1 MRRQEI
7 LDAAMRLF
15 IERGYDG
22 TSVNDI
28 LEATGLSKGAFY
40 HHFES
45 KTEVLEALVEKM
57 GDQGVAQAEA
67 LLEQADDSIPSK
79 LNAFFQGG
87 NRYKLANVDGL
98 RNLIRVYNKEEN
110 WRLRQRG
117 QEKLIEKIIPILA
130 RVLSEGK
137 RRGEFRIDDP
147 SETAR
152 VLMHLASL
160 INDAFAAGIQMKDRA
175 AAIVM
180 CRTRIRTCESAI
192 ERLLGLLDQSFVIVP
207 PDMIEAFFNISE
219 GEQTS

>member
-7 LDAAMRLF
+7 LQAAMGLF
-15 IERGYDG
+15 LVRGYDG

-45 KTEVLEALVEKM
+45 KTDVLEALVDRM

-67 LLEQADDSIPSK
+67 LLEQADDSIAAK

-98 RNLIRVYNKEEN
+98 RNLVRVYNKEEN

-117 QEKLIEKIIPILA
+117 QEKLIEKIVPILA
-130 RVLSEGK
+130 RVLSEAK
-137 RRGEFRIDDP
+137 QRGEISIDDA

-160 INDAFAAGIQMKDRA
+160 INEAFAAGIHMKDRT
-175 AAIVM
+175 AAIAM
-180 CRTRIRTCESAI
+180 CRVRIRTCESAI
-192 ERLLGLLDQSFVIVP
+192 ERLVGLPDHSFVIVS
-207 PDMIEAFFNISE
+207 PDLIEAFFNI
-219 GEQTS
+219 GEEEHES